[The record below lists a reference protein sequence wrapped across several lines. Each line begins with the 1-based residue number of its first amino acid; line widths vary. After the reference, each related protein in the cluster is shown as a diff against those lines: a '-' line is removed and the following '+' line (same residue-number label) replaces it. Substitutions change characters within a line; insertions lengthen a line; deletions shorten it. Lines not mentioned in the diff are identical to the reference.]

1 MKLSV
6 FSNSMA
12 IPVKPAKTVVISMM
26 RRFRSE
32 RLVVRLGMVIE
43 KGRLIRVNT
52 DAKIPALA

>member
-1 MKLSV
+1 MKLFV
-6 FSNSMA
+6 FINSMA
-12 IPVKPAKTVVISMM
+12 IPVKPAKTVVISMI
-26 RRFRSE
+26 RRFRSV